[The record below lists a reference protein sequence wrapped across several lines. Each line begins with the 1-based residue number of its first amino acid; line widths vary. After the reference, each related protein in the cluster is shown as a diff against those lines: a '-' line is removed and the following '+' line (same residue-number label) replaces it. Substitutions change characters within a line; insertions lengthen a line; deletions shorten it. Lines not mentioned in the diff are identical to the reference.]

1 MIYVAQHGFFAA
13 AFFTAA
19 FFIGGFIH
27 WLFPGLASFQV
38 AMDLLCLDAV
48 HFFPQALGA
57 SEHYVPHGP
66 FYFTKRSHQM
76 CENLPGSFPPDAHQK
91 RAAWRPC
98 RSRQLGFN
106 QVRSHYGCRFQPIVA
121 ARVEVHD
128 FMGLAQC
135 IHASMLVRALELAR
149 CFETQIFRASFTQYC
164 CLAASAA
171 AWRPRLAF
179 LYAGVQGSLPP
190 HGT

>member
-1 MIYVAQHGFFAA
+1 MSAIRADPGYACNSPQMTSWVVMCRTAVCIIFANPQIRQAFAPPPGVPATAVARKASPIPA
-13 AFFTAA
+13 LLPSLPLTLNACYTAA
-19 FFIGGFIH
+19 PTLLSSVVSVRLQGGRGVIEICH
-27 WLFPGLASFQV
+27 EFP
-38 AMDLLCLDAV
+38 
-48 HFFPQALGA
+48 LGNA
-57 SEHYVPHGP
+57 P
-66 FYFTKRSHQM
+66 
-76 CENLPGSFPPDAHQK
+76 
-91 RAAWRPC
+91 
-98 RSRQLGFN
+98 
-106 QVRSHYGCRFQPIVA
+106 

-135 IHASMLVRALELAR
+135 IHASMLVRGFELAR